1 MSRLR
6 PRGSSLFTGS
16 ALILVG
22 MILLLHNYHGFDLG
36 QSFRHWWPL
45 ILIVWGA
52 IKLYERSAIDR
63 VSDPTYSRT
72 SPGEVFLVLGLF
84 ALVGIVIAV
93 DYGKNRIGSNPT
105 DWGWGNGFDFPVDA
119 APRPVSPD
127 SRILIHTTRGDITV
141 RGTDSPEIR
150 VSGTKSAHAWNEND
164 AKRITD
170 PVSIE
175 IIKNADGY
183 EIRPAGGNTSDSRLS
198 VDMEVVVP
206 SKSSVT
212 IKSDKGDITV
222 SSMATPV
229 TINSITGDV
238 EVRDNVGDV
247 SIDSR
252 KGDIKV
258 SDTKGNVKI
267 SGHGD
272 QVDVT
277 TVSGTFTLDGDF
289 YGPIRAERVAK
300 GVRFVSARTDL
311 TLTQLTGHME
321 AGTGNMEIVDAPG
334 NVTLR
339 SEDDVTI
346 ENAGGKL
353 KVDNR
358 KGNVELRFSEPPKED
373 IDITNSSA
381 SISLSLPGS
390 SSFDIL
396 ADSHSGDI
404 DSEFDADSLKK
415 TNNNSGDAHLEGKY
429 GSARGPKITLKN
441 SYGSISIHKTS

>member
-1 MSRLR
+1 MARLR
-6 PRGSSLFTGS
+6 PRGSSLFTGT

-22 MILLLHNYHGFDLG
+22 VILLLHNYHGFDLWDTLG
-36 QSFRHWWPL
+36 RWWPL
-45 ILIVWGA
+45 ILIIWGA
-52 IKLYERSAIDR
+52 IKLYERSTVDR
-63 VSDPTYSRT
+63 VADPNYSRT

-93 DYGKNRIGSNPT
+93 DYGKNKIGGNIPSE
-105 DWGWGNGFDFPVDA
+105 WGTGFDFPVDA

-127 SRILIHTTRGDITV
+127 SRILIHTMRGDITV

-175 IIKNADGY
+175 VIKGADGY

-206 SKSSVT
+206 SKSNVT

-267 SGHGD
+267 SGHGG

-321 AGTGNMEIVDAPG
+321 ASTGEMEIVDAPG
-334 NVTLR
+334 NLTLR

-346 ENAGGKL
+346 ENAGGKI

-381 SISLSLPGS
+381 NISLSMPDS

-396 ADSHSGDI
+396 ADSHSGDV
-404 DSEFDADSLKK
+404 DSEFESDSLKK
-415 TNNNSGDAHLEGKY
+415 SNNNSGDAHLEGKY